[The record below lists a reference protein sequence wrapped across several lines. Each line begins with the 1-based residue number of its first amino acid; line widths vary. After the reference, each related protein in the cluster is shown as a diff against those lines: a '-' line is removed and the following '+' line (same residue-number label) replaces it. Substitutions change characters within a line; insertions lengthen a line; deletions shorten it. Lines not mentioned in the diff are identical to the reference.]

1 MEVDMKIEVTPEE
14 HRERIVLKAID
25 ASNISIK
32 DAEHLDALVC
42 DALGL
47 DPNEN
52 PPDFILLAQK

>member
-1 MEVDMKIEVTPEE
+1 MKIDVTPEE